1 MQSTPQTICQQVAH
15 DFPGLEA
22 RMRERERLGL
32 ERYGRPLDPYD
43 GRDWIAEAREELADA
58 LVYLTAG
65 AHLMAEQEQDA
76 AGLVRWV
83 RLRAARRKIAD
94 LLADLGDAVPRGEP

>member
-1 MQSTPQTICQQVAH
+1 MQTTPQTICQQVAH

-32 ERYGRPLDPYD
+32 ARYGRPLDPYD

-65 AHLMAEQEQDA
+65 AHLMAGQEQDE
-76 AGLVRWV
+76 AGLLRWV
-83 RLRAARRKIAD
+83 RLREARRKIAD
-94 LLADLGDAVPRGEP
+94 ILADLGDTAPRCEP

>member
-1 MQSTPQTICQQVAH
+1 
-15 DFPGLEA
+15 
-22 RMRERERLGL
+22 MRERERLGL
-32 ERYGRPLDPYD
+32 ARYGKPLDPYD

-65 AHLMAEQEQDA
+65 SALLASEDQTE

-83 RLRAARRKIAD
+83 KLREARRKIAD
-94 LLADLGDAVPRGEP
+94 LLADLGDSAPRCEP